1 MSAETKA
8 ALGFVLST
16 PIRMEVATKARGTD
30 GQGTSVMLSC
40 VLPTGH
46 KLHGNSQSHCLHS
59 HFREG
64 DVLAVPK
71 LHTGVAPQLLPSS
84 SGISSDPKQKEK
96 SWVSVTLWPG
106 TCPLLTILWEF
117 SLRIPWEKITSPGAL
132 GRGGSVSGDEMLG
145 SGKMFGGEMMAP
157 LSGSGFLE
165 CCTQCLCPRLQQKMK
180 PTNKHHN

>member
-1 MSAETKA
+1 M
-8 ALGFVLST
+8 
-16 PIRMEVATKARGTD
+16 
-30 GQGTSVMLSC
+30 
-40 VLPTGH
+40 
-46 KLHGNSQSHCLHS
+46 
-59 HFREG
+59 
-64 DVLAVPK
+64 VPK
-71 LHTGVAPQLLPSS
+71 LHTGIAPHLLPSS
-84 SGISSDPKQKEK
+84 SGISSNPKQKEK
-96 SWVSVTLWPG
+96 SWVSITLWPG

-180 PTNKHHN
+180 PTNKQHN